1 MGITDD
7 VLAAAGTVAA
17 ETGVPATALL
27 AVAIT
32 ETNGV
37 AFAAFDGRREPLIRF
52 EGHYFDRLLGGDA
65 RRRAR
70 AAGLAAAKA
79 GAVRNPASQAARW
92 RLLDRAAAIDA
103 AAAYASTSWGLG
115 QVMGAHWK
123 RLGFASPDALAA
135 EARASAAGQFRIMAA
150 FLRLGG
156 LDRQLAER
164 RFAAFS
170 RGYNGPGYARNR
182 YDKTVEANF
191 AKAGKL
197 LARTPA
203 KGVGVTSLPLP
214 GAAPSKAGE
223 GPDAWSRGRAML
235 GSALSW
241 LFPRPSIRTATRS
254 SSISMERSSPLPTT
268 PPPSGSTLLR

>member
-1 MGITDD
+1 MGITDE
-7 VLAAAGTVAA
+7 VLAAARTVAA
-17 ETGVPATALL
+17 ETGVSAAVLL

-79 GAVRNPASQAARW
+79 GAVRNPAAQAARW

-123 RLGFASPDALAA
+123 RLGFAGPGALAA
-135 EARASAAGQFRIMAA
+135 QARGGAAGQFRIVAA

-164 RFAAFS
+164 RFAAFA
-170 RGYNGPGYARNR
+170 RGYNGPDYARNG
-182 YDKTVEANF
+182 YHKTVEANF
-191 AKAGKL
+191 AKAGTL
-197 LARTPA
+197 LAQAPA
-203 KGVGVTSLPLP
+203 KGAAIASLPLP
-214 GAAPSKAGE
+214 GAVTSKAAA
-223 GPDAWSRGRAML
+223 GPDAWSRGRAVL

-241 LFPRPSIRTATRS
+241 LIPRPSIRTPTRS
-254 SSISMERSSPLPTT
+254 SSTSTERSQALPTT
-268 PPPSGSTLLR
+268 PPPSGSTPPR